1 MLRGL
6 RGFAKFISAE
16 RGVMVFAIAVGA
28 AFLMLDS
35 GAWNQ
40 ASYLGVIVFLGW
52 SGVDALNNV
61 FDKELDILS
70 HPSRAEFTR
79 RLGELGLPVALGL
92 CALSSLLGV
101 LTTSI
106 YVVFWVVVGIF
117 FGVLYS
123 VPPFRLRQT
132 LWKPVV
138 NFTVGA
144 VPVLIVAA
152 FAGATY
158 PSVLVLVTV
167 IGTTTAVN
175 SLWEDLADYEPDL
188 KSGARTVH
196 IVFGPR
202 LGMMLTIALGYALL
216 PLMLLVGVMFNL
228 PMVFYVILFTLT
240 AFVSLRLWLSR
251 KILGSRDIN
260 RLLELGKVLAKDFVV
275 VAIVQTLNL
284 MLSGYLSAG

>member
-35 GAWNQ
+35 RAWNQ
-40 ASYLGVIVFLGW
+40 ASYLGIIVFLGW
-52 SGVDALNNV
+52 SGVDAVNNV
-61 FDKELDILS
+61 FDKELDIVS
-70 HPSRAEFTR
+70 HQSRAEFTR
-79 RLGELGLPVALGL
+79 RLGVFGLPVALGL

-106 YVVFWVVVGIF
+106 YVVFWVIVGIF

-123 VPPFRLRQT
+123 APPFRLRQT

-152 FAGATY
+152 FAGATT
-158 PSVLVLVTV
+158 PSVLVLVAV
-167 IGTTTAVN
+167 IGATTAVN
-175 SLWEDLADYEPDL
+175 SLWEDLADYTADL
-188 KSGARTVH
+188 KSGARTIP
-196 IVFGPR
+196 IVFGPCK
-202 LGMMLTIALGYALL
+202 GMLLTIGLGYALI
-216 PLMLLVGVMFNL
+216 PLMLLVGIMFNL
-228 PMVFYVILFTLT
+228 PMIFYATLMTLT
-240 AFVSLRLWLSR
+240 AFVSLRLWLNR
-251 KILGSRDIN
+251 NILGSQDAN
-260 RLLELGKVLAKDFVV
+260 RLLALGKVLAKDFVII
-275 VAIVQTLNL
+275 AIIQTLNL
-284 MLSGYLSAG
+284 MLSGYMSTR